1 MKKPNKYQELFHAL
15 AAVVGA
21 GEFAK
26 LMTAQSCERRIVQD
40 LLLPSPVRQ
49 PPLDITPAAYLNP
62 EYQMVDFDYRDE
74 DFAEFQQWADWSG
87 DSLNAWRLVHGDT
100 GRGKTRMMVELV
112 QKLRKDGNQ
121 SGKDNAWFA
130 GFVNIK
136 AFLDHDEADEF
147 LAEFGS
153 PLFIV
158 VDYAERNEAVVTRLL
173 KLSRVRAQSM
183 QKLVTRIVLLSRK
196 RSELWTQLFEQDAEL
211 AQLDSNA
218 LADVPLPPIPAEQNV
233 DDLFDTAYRCFC
245 TRLKKEPEV
254 LDPDLSSLLQE
265 GQGADIGLVHM
276 AALVAA
282 LAPDEMRVGKNYRPT
297 EEKVLEF
304 LLARE
309 RRHWVKTAE
318 ARGFSAGLGHI
329 DVLRDAATLI
339 TFMAQ
344 EASIESAEHAR
355 NILRKSTLLEGCS
368 EPELQLVTNLFRDL
382 YPGDGHVN
390 GVTPDLLGAY
400 LVSKEL
406 A

>member
-1 MKKPNKYQELFHAL
+1 MKKPKKYQELFHATAGL
-15 AAVVGA
+15 VGA
-21 GEFAK
+21 ES
-26 LMTAQSCERRIVQD
+26 LAQFITNPSCERRVVKD
-40 LLLPSPVRQ
+40 LLLPSPVTQ
-49 PPLDITPAAYLNP
+49 PSQDITPAAYLNP
-62 EYQMVDFDYRDE
+62 EYRLVSFDYRDE
-74 DFAEFQQWADWSG
+74 QFEEFQRWADWS
-87 DSLNAWRLVHGDT
+87 DNTLNAWRLVHGDT
-100 GRGKTRMMVELV
+100 GRGKTRLMVELV
-112 QKLRKDGNQ
+112 EKLRENRRRIGQ
-121 SGKDNAWFA
+121 DNAWFA

-136 AFLDHDEADEF
+136 AFLDHAEADEF
-147 LAEFGS
+147 LAEFSS

-173 KLSRVRAQSM
+173 KLSRVRAQSD

-196 RSELWTQLFEQDAEL
+196 RSELWTQLFEHDAEL

-218 LADVPLPPIPAEQNV
+218 LADVPLLPIPAEQNV
-233 DDLFDTAYRCFC
+233 DEIFDAAYRCFC
-245 TRLKKEPEV
+245 THLKKDPETF
-254 LDPDLSSLLQE
+254 DPDLSGLLRG

-282 LAPDEMRVGKNYRPT
+282 LDPDEMRVGKNYRPT
-297 EEKVLEF
+297 EEKVLDF

-318 ARGFSAGLGHI
+318 ARGFPAGLGHI

-339 TFMAQ
+339 TFTAQ

-355 NILRKSTLLEGCS
+355 NILRKSTLLEGCN
-368 EPELQLVTNLFRDL
+368 EPELHLVTNLFRDL

-400 LVSKEL
+400 LVSREL
-406 A
+406 